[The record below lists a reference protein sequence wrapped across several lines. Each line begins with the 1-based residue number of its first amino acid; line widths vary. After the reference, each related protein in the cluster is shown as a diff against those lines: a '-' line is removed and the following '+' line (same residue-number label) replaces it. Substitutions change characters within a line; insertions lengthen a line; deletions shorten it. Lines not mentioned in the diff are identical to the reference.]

1 MKLKHAKC
9 PEWVLFT
16 DREEPY
22 LFLEAI
28 LKNQQHLILIIC
40 LTVYK
45 IINMLA
51 FFHSDF
57 DFVLCFSLYQLFSLK
72 QAFFAYVNHA

>member
-16 DREEPY
+16 DKEKPH

-28 LKNQQHLILIIC
+28 LEISTAFNIDYLFDYLQL
-40 LTVYK
+40 
-45 IINMLA
+45 INMLA
-51 FFHSDF
+51 FFHLAF